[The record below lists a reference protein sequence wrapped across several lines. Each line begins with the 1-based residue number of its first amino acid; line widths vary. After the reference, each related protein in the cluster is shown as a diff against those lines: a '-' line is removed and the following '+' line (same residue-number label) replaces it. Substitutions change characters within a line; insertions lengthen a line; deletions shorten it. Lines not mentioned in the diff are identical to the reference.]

1 MAKLVSKTYGEALFD
16 LALEN
21 QSLDIMEEEIK
32 AVKVVFNENTELIKF
47 LNHPK
52 ITKEEKVAFVE
63 NIFKGRVSDDVTGFL
78 VIIIKKGRYDEIFG
92 IFDYFLAKVREHKN
106 IGVAYVTS
114 AVELSEQEQEK
125 IKNKLLATTKY
136 VQFEMNYKV
145 DASILGGLI
154 IRIGDRVVDSSLRSK
169 LNTLSKNL
177 FKIQLG

>member
-1 MAKLVSKTYGEALFD
+1 MAKLVSGTYGEALFD

-21 QSLDIMEEEIK
+21 KSLDIIEEEIK
-32 AVKVVFNENTELIKF
+32 AVKEVFKENTELIKF

-52 ITKEEKVAFVE
+52 ITKEEKVAFIE

-78 VIIIKKGRYDEIFG
+78 VIIIKKGRYDEILE
-92 IFDYFLAKVREHKN
+92 IFDYFLAKVREHKK

-114 AVELSEQEQEK
+114 ALELSAQEK
-125 IKNKLLATTKY
+125 EKIENKLLATTKY

-145 DASILGGLI
+145 DATILGGLI
-154 IRIGDRVVDSSLRSK
+154 IRIGDRVVDSSLKSK
-169 LNTLSKNL
+169 LTTLSKNL